1 MKNCWECEHKN
12 EPAHFEPCKSCL
24 QLRGRRRMAMVIDQ
38 KNTLQETAAEYDEH
52 HSAYEKHRLQWMIAH
67 GYTLTD
73 LIHQLQLMIDE
84 DLDGSDVPTSL
95 QSLFEEWEFGYGF
108 NGEIW
113 PCFDEYMDCDYPNE
127 QFDK

>member
-1 MKNCWECEHKN
+1 MKKCWECEHRS
-12 EPAHFEPCKSCL
+12 EPANRDPCKSCIKL
-24 QLRGRRRMAMVIDQ
+24 HHKRMMESVT
-38 KNTLQETAAEYDEH
+38 KNNDLQEKAQEYDKH
-52 HSAYEKHRLQWMIAH
+52 RSAYEEHRLRWMIAH

-73 LIHQLQLMIDE
+73 LVCQLQLMIDE

-95 QSLFEEWEFGYGF
+95 QSLFEDWEFGYGF